1 MHVAPVERKWLLI
14 QMRKQTIGTSYTNE
28 IGITLAQS
36 LLSYFL
42 VIINCVLSENCRINF
57 FILFSAQFCEWPLPE
72 YDPKSW
78 RGTITNNTNDTH
90 GLLTFGTSLT
100 LVCDPGSYLTL
111 NNGSEVALNMSAI
124 CLNDTRYVYQDI
136 AAVWLRCWQGCLF
149 GSVDWKWM
157 SYGKSWPWKWRIKKE
172 TLC

>member
-1 MHVAPVERKWLLI
+1 
-14 QMRKQTIGTSYTNE
+14 MRKQTIGTSYINE

-42 VIINCVLSENCRINF
+42 VIINSVFRENCRINF

-136 AAVWLRCWQGCLF
+136 AAVRLRCLQRCLF
-149 GSVDWKWM
+149 GSVD
-157 SYGKSWPWKWRIKKE
+157 
-172 TLC
+172 